1 MLSKLEEEGL
11 IKKLPPDPQR
21 VKNSLD
27 LAHRDVDTATRML
40 KNEDNDW
47 AFNIAYNSMLQS
59 VRALMFHMGYRPSSK
74 NSHIAVVRFTEIV
87 LMDDY
92 SVLLDRIRRKR
103 HRSVYDIAGTIS
115 NSEAQF
121 VVEMAL
127 KLIQR
132 VESELD
138 K

>member
-1 MLSKLEEEGL
+1 MLSKLEEEGF
-11 IKKLPPDPQR
+11 IKKLPPDPRR
-21 VKNSLD
+21 VENSLD

-87 LMDDY
+87 WGDDY
-92 SVLLDRIRRKR
+92 SVVLDRIRRKR
-103 HRSVYDIAGTIS
+103 HRAVYDMIGTIS
-115 NSEAQF
+115 NSEAHF

-132 VESELD
+132 VESELN